1 MLAPPGRS
9 GIGSSPRASCG
20 FPRFL
25 LRVGTDVAR
34 ARKRHAGRMDPHVV
48 IAGGGI
54 GALEGLLALQKLA
67 VDPLRI
73 SVLTATRHLTYRA
86 LSVAEP
92 FGGDPAPRYDWQF
105 IARDRGVSWIPDM
118 LEAVRLEDRELIT
131 RDGPPVHYD
140 ALLLALGAQPRVAVP
155 GALTFAGPRDVA
167 AVRDA
172 LEALDPGR
180 RHVVAFVAGTG
191 VAWTL
196 PLYELALMT
205 AEYGRRQGLDL
216 RIELVTRESE
226 PLDIFGAEAS
236 AAVAGRLAAAGVQ
249 LRAGTFAQE
258 YDDGRLWLELE
269 GPLDVDLAV
278 ALPLLEGPAVDGLPV
293 TEGGFIPVDAYSR
306 VRGVER
312 VWAAGDMTS
321 RPIKHGGL
329 TAQQADVAAA
339 DIAARV
345 AGSSTP
351 VHPYRPDLRGLLL
364 TGADPVFLERRRG
377 APSRS
382 EASSEFLWWPAHK
395 VAGRH
400 LAPYLARLG
409 APLAS

>member
-1 MLAPPGRS
+1 
-9 GIGSSPRASCG
+9 
-20 FPRFL
+20 
-25 LRVGTDVAR
+25 
-34 ARKRHAGRMDPHVV
+34 MDPHVV

-67 VDPLRI
+67 ADPLRI

-105 IARDRGVSWIPDM
+105 IARDRGVNWIPDM
-118 LEAVRLEDRELIT
+118 LESVRLEDRELIT

-167 AVRDA
+167 VVRDA
-172 LEALDPGR
+172 LEALVPGR

-306 VRGVER
+306 VRGVEH